1 MHPWRSPS
9 CACTYRDVSEDACST
24 LLIRVLIVQG
34 GSAYVQPDKTV
45 HDPKTANGDL
55 ELGPN
60 KPVTAPAEQ
69 KAVP

>member
-1 MHPWRSPS
+1 MQH
-9 CACTYRDVSEDACST
+9 TSEAA
-24 LLIRVLIVQG
+24 VLRVQG

-45 HDPKTANGDL
+45 HDPKAANGDL